1 MKKMGDSAPLYVYK
15 IVPSTNPVR
24 EPLPERLPVSHID
37 QSSGFIHLLTA
48 PQVPIALK
56 AIFES
61 EPMVYVFR
69 IPYNKVMQDIR
80 WETADG
86 ALREALPEEDLC
98 PHLYNKFNLGRDDV
112 ESIAVWINENGW
124 EKVLSQTGTWLL
136 Y

>member
-1 MKKMGDSAPLYVYK
+1 MGDSAPLYVYK

-98 PHLYNKFNLGRDDV
+98 PVSICRRIQPWDLRLCLIPCGRM
-112 ESIAVWINENGW
+112 
-124 EKVLSQTGTWLL
+124 
-136 Y
+136 